1 MLVAGHL
8 PVSTCG
14 GIGPCDTPSSHHP
27 GTQPGPGGNKELR
40 SLLRLDSRL
49 EQALMS
55 QTVIS
60 DQVPTIVI
68 ICIKDI
74 VLLSAFGLFE
84 LRRHLLFGSCTLRPP
99 VMLPGVRNHLYLLG
113 FTELSQL
120 LFVSSVERS
129 DRKIGGKLQVKA
141 ASVNRLS
148 VIEYRIINSS
158 GTRAF
163 SQPLLCVR
171 PGPGCGC
178 NCIRQ
183 LSVNTKRKQIVMP

>member
-40 SLLRLDSRL
+40 SLLRFDSRL

-68 ICIKDI
+68 ICIYLFIKDI
-74 VLLSAFGLFE
+74 VLLSTFGLFE
-84 LRRHLLFGSCTLRPP
+84 
-99 VMLPGVRNHLYLLG
+99 
-113 FTELSQL
+113 
-120 LFVSSVERS
+120 
-129 DRKIGGKLQVKA
+129 
-141 ASVNRLS
+141 
-148 VIEYRIINSS
+148 
-158 GTRAF
+158 
-163 SQPLLCVR
+163 
-171 PGPGCGC
+171 
-178 NCIRQ
+178 
-183 LSVNTKRKQIVMP
+183 

>member
-1 MLVAGHL
+1 MTL
-8 PVSTCG
+8 PA
-14 GIGPCDTPSSHHP
+14 PSSHHP

-40 SLLRLDSRL
+40 SLLRFDSRL

-74 VLLSAFGLFE
+74 VLFSAFGLFE

-113 FTELSQL
+113 FTKLSQL
-120 LFVSSVERS
+120 LFVSSEVRS
-129 DRKIGGKLQVKA
+129 DRKIEGKLQVKA

-171 PGPGCGC
+171 PGLGCGC

-183 LSVNTKRKQIVMP
+183 LSVNTKRKEIVMP